1 MTRDDDERTCRRLKD
16 APKFF
21 NHYFTPCSLFQ
32 SEHFLRLPL
41 TLFDWVC
48 YSYRTLKA
56 TVVTESRYS
65 NYLAARAKHVAAIAI
80 LLFVSFGIS
89 SPRAAGAPAPAVT
102 TNALSLRDFVQL
114 VIQRNESL
122 HARVLEYEIS
132 QKRYRGEQGIFEPEL
147 TLGYDRVENE
157 RENTAEQRRSSG
169 VRVFTE
175 ENNIYNAGI
184 EALVPS
190 GAKVRLG
197 YTLRD
202 LRNNLQDPTLGTIVT
217 NGYRGEFQTF
227 AGISLTQP
235 VLKNAW
241 LSATKASIRVA
252 ALASDVAFQEY
263 RRQMMLV
270 ISTAEA
276 SYWNLYMAQEQVR
289 FFHESVRLAETLVTD
304 NRARVDAGKGSDLE
318 VLEARA
324 GLALRK
330 SKLAEAE
337 QKYYENVNQLRTL
350 LAISAGG
357 STEVLVA
364 IDQPG
369 VAVQTVPFF
378 QSGQLALEK
387 NPDYLGQLKKM
398 KQEDIRV
405 AYAKNQ
411 RLPQLDLKASY
422 GLNGLGPDAG
432 SSFEDVQNAGYPSWS
447 LGAELRIPLTGG
459 IKVRSELE
467 AAKLRKQQALV
478 TLKDTETQVL
488 NAIETALRKV
498 ASAQQS
504 TANYREVVD
513 FSSRLLE
520 TERARLDAGKVT
532 SRRVLGV
539 DAGVFEAKN
548 SVLEAQVQYERAHL
562 ELELVQGTLLESRN
576 IDLPQKEVRDRTAA
590 LLKQHGISEEHYQRF
605 TQDLQQRYDKRP
617 AAGTPAPSP
626 KP

>member
-1 MTRDDDERTCRRLKD
+1 MV
-16 APKFF
+16 A
-21 NHYFTPCSLFQ
+21 
-32 SEHFLRLPL
+32 
-41 TLFDWVC
+41 
-48 YSYRTLKA
+48 
-56 TVVTESRYS
+56 
-65 NYLAARAKHVAAIAI
+65 LALVALIA
-80 LLFVSFGIS
+80 
-89 SPRAAGAPAPAVT
+89 SPSTHAAEAPANPVT
-102 TNALSLRDFVQL
+102 TNAISLHDFVQL

-122 HARVLEYEIS
+122 HARVLEFEIS
-132 QKRYRGEQGIFEPEL
+132 EKRYRGEQGIFEPEL
-147 TLGYDRVENE
+147 TLSYDRVENE

-217 NGYRGEFQTF
+217 NGSRGEFQTF

-289 FFHESVRLAETLVTD
+289 FFQESVRLAEGLVAD
-304 NRARVDAGKGSDLE
+304 NQARVDAGKGSELE

-330 SKLAEAE
+330 SKLSEAD
-337 QKYYENVNQLRTL
+337 QKYYENVYQLRTL
-350 LAISAGG
+350 LAMSAGG
-357 STEVLVA
+357 TTEVLQA

-369 VAVQTVPFF
+369 RAVQTAPFI

-387 NPDYLGQLKKM
+387 NPDYLSQLKKM

-422 GLNGLGPDAG
+422 GLNGLGPDPG
-432 SSFEDVQNAGYPSWS
+432 SSFEDVQERGYPSWS
-447 LGAELRIPLTGG
+447 LGAELRIPLVGG
-459 IKVRSELE
+459 IKVRNELG

-478 TLKDTETQVL
+478 TLRDTETQVL

-504 TANYREVVD
+504 AANYRDVVN
-513 FSSRLLE
+513 FSTRLLE
-520 TERARLDAGKVT
+520 TELARLDAGKVT
-532 SRRVLGV
+532 SRRVLEV
-539 DAGVFEAKN
+539 DAGVFEARN

-576 IDLPQKEVRDRTAA
+576 LDLPQKEVRERTSN
-590 LLKQHGISEEHYQRF
+590 LIKQHGISEEHYRRF
-605 TQDLQQRYDKRP
+605 TEDLQQRYDKRP
-617 AAGTPAPSP
+617 AGTAVPSP